1 MEEKEYKKE
10 SVNKNFLGQKRVFVK
25 NYGGVK
31 PMIATILVS
40 FQQVL
45 YKLYNNVLNL
55 QHNSIE

>member
-1 MEEKEYKKE
+1 MEEKEYKME
-10 SVNKNFLGQKRVFVK
+10 SVNKNFLGHMRVFVK
-25 NYGGVK
+25 NLGGVK